1 VKLSELAV
9 RNPQVT
15 LLLLALMGALGVSA
29 FRSIPRSEDP
39 SFPIPIFV
47 VVAVLPGASPQDLEQ
62 LVAEPVEDAIREL
75 DDLKDVVTTARAGVV
90 TLRVEFRAGVD
101 ADEKYADVL
110 REVQRV
116 RGELP
121 GDLARLEVERA
132 RTSNVSVAQLALV
145 SATASYAALEHEA
158 DRFERRLDAVA
169 GVRRADTWAVPVREV
184 RVTLDLERLAVL
196 GLTSDRVLGALQ
208 ADDVAVPAGNV
219 DVGRRTFGVKTSGRY
234 HTLDEVRGAVI
245 GGANGAIVHL
255 ADVADV
261 RWGHSEETHLGRF
274 RGQRAVF
281 VTAQMSDGQN
291 VFGVHERIATA
302 LDELAPGLPPG
313 IALERGFDQSK
324 NVATRLDRLY
334 EDFALAILLVL
345 ITLLPLGFRA
355 SLVVMVS
362 IPLSL
367 SLGLAALDWL
377 GYSLNQ
383 LSIVGFVIALG
394 LLVDDSIVVVENITR
409 FLREGHSR
417 VDAAILASKQIG
429 VAVLGCTA
437 TLIFAFVPL
446 LFLPGGAGDF
456 IRSLPVAVIV
466 TVASS
471 LLVALTV
478 TPFLASRVLPRTDS
492 EHGNVVMRG
501 MHWLIEASYTR
512 VLERALVFP
521 RTTMLLSAGLV
532 VAAVAL
538 VPVIGFSLFPKAGTP
553 QFLVKIETPEGAGLA
568 ETDRAVRFAERV
580 IASHSEVRWW
590 FANVGRGN
598 PAVYYNL
605 SPRPESE
612 RYGELFVELRSF
624 DPKVSPALLERM
636 RRQLSAYSGARL
648 ELFEF
653 ENGPP
658 IEAPIAVRVH
668 GDDLAELA
676 RLSASVATILERT
689 PGTRDV
695 EDPVRL
701 AHTDVDVRVDRERA
715 GMLGVPVSSVAR
727 TVRLAL
733 AGLEIGTLREQG
745 GEDYAIR
752 AVAPHPPEPR
762 LPASAPALLGAMVDA
777 QGMLGAAADA
787 RAMLSASDDGR
798 ATLAVLER
806 VHVPSLGGR
815 PVPLTQIAD
824 LPFEASA
831 PLVQRR
837 DGERIVTVTAQIMAG
852 YNTERVTAAVEQQL
866 AGLAR
871 PPGYRLVIAGER
883 EARAESFGG
892 LGSAIL
898 VSIFGILGILL
909 LEFRTFKS
917 TLIVATVIPLG
928 FVGGII
934 SLWLTNNT
942 LSFTAVIGFIAL
954 VGIEIKNSI
963 LLVDYTNQL
972 RAEGMSLDLA
982 IRRAGEVRFLPIVLT
997 TLTAL
1002 GGLVPLAWQG
1012 SPLYAPLALVI
1023 VGGLISSTILA
1034 RLVTPVAYKLLAPS
1048 VLLAP
1053 TPTPKP
1059 TPTAATAL
1067 S

>member
-9 RNPQVT
+9 RNPQMT
-15 LLLLALMGALGVSA
+15 LVALVLMVALGVSA
-29 FRSIPRSEDP
+29 FLSIPRSEDP
-39 SFPIPIFV
+39 SFPIPIFL

-62 LVAEPVEDAIREL
+62 LVAEPLEDALREL
-75 DDLKDVVTTARAGVV
+75 DDLKDVVTTARAGVAII
-90 TLRVEFRAGVD
+90 RVEFRAGVD
-101 ADEKYADVL
+101 ADTKYADVL
-110 REVQRV
+110 REVERQ

-121 GDLARLEVERA
+121 ADLARLQVERM
-132 RTSNVSVAQLALV
+132 RTSNVSVVQVALV
-145 SATASYAALEHEA
+145 SPTASYAVLEREA
-158 DRFERRLDAVA
+158 NRFERRLRGVA
-169 GVRRADTWAVPVREV
+169 GVRRADTWAVPEREV
-184 RVTLDLERLAVL
+184 RVTLDLERLSVF

-208 ADDVAVPAGNV
+208 NDDVSMPAGNV
-219 DVGRRTFGVKTSGRY
+219 DIGRRTFGVKTTGRY
-234 HTLDEVRGAVI
+234 RTLEEVRGAVV
-245 GGANGAIVHL
+245 GGADGAVVHL

-261 RWGHSEETHLGRF
+261 SWGHAEETHLGRF
-274 RGQRAVF
+274 RGERAVF
-281 VTAQMSDGQN
+281 VTAQMTDGQS
-291 VFGVHERIATA
+291 VFDVDARLGAA
-302 LDELAPGLPPG
+302 LDELEPGLPAG
-313 IALERGFDQSK
+313 VTLERAFHQSK
-324 NVATRLDRLY
+324 NVAARLDRLY

-367 SLGLAALDWL
+367 ALGLAALEWL
-377 GYSLNQ
+377 GFSLNQ

-409 FLREGHSR
+409 FLREGRSR

-446 LFLPGGAGDF
+446 LFLPGSSGDF

-466 TVASS
+466 TVAAS

-478 TPFLASRVLPRTDS
+478 TPFLASRLLPRTEH
-492 EHGNVVMRG
+492 EHGNVVLRS
-501 MHWLIEASYTR
+501 MHWLIEKSYTR
-512 VLERALVFP
+512 VLERALAFP
-521 RTTMLLSAGLV
+521 KLTMLLSAGLV

-538 VPVIGFSLFPKAGTP
+538 VPTVGFSLFPKAGTP
-553 QFLVKIETPEGAGLA
+553 QFLVKVELPEGAGLA

-580 IASHSEVRWW
+580 IGGFPEVRWW

-598 PAVYYNL
+598 PSVYYNL
-605 SPRPESE
+605 VPRPESE

-624 DPKVSPALLERM
+624 DPKSSPALLERM
-636 RRQLSAYSGARL
+636 RRQLSTYPGARL
-648 ELFEF
+648 ELLEF

-658 IEAPIAVRVH
+658 VEAPVVIRVH
-668 GDDLAELA
+668 GEDLAELS
-676 RLSASVATILERT
+676 RLSAQVAAVLERT

-695 EDPVRL
+695 DDPVRL
-701 AHTDVDVRVDRERA
+701 AHTDLDVQVDRERA

-733 AGLEIGTLREQG
+733 AGLEVGTLRART

-752 AVAPHPPEPR
+752 VVAPHG
-762 LPASAPALLGAMVDA
+762 LDAPAPGAEGALLGAAV
-777 QGMLGAAADA
+777 
-787 RAMLSASDDGR
+787 DGR
-798 ATLAVLER
+798 ATLAVLDR
-806 VHVPSLGGR
+806 VHVPSLLGR
-815 PVPLTQIAD
+815 PVPLAQIAD
-824 LPFEASA
+824 LPFASSA

-837 DGERIVTVTAQIMAG
+837 NGERIVTVTAQVVAG
-852 YNTERVTAAVEQQL
+852 QNTERVTAAVERQL
-866 AGLAR
+866 GTIAL
-871 PPGYRLVIAGER
+871 PPGYRLVVAGER
-883 EARAESFGG
+883 ESRAESFGG

-898 VSIFGILGILL
+898 VAVFGILGILV

-928 FVGGII
+928 FVGGIVF
-934 SLWLTNNT
+934 LWLTKNT

-972 RAEGMSLDLA
+972 RAEGMELDLA

-997 TLTAL
+997 TMTAL

-1012 SPLYAPLALVI
+1012 SALYAPLALVI

-1034 RLVTPVAYKLLAPS
+1034 RLVTPVAYKLLAPA
-1048 VLLAP
+1048 VERAP
-1053 TPTPKP
+1053 T
-1059 TPTAATAL
+1059 
-1067 S
+1067 